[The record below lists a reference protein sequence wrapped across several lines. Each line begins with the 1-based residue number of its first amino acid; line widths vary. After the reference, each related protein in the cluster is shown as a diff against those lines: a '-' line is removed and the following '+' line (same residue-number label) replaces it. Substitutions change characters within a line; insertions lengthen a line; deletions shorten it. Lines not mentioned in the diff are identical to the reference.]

1 MSEDI
6 IRLLAMW
13 ALLHELADEAWKAAV
28 ARGSDESGPKE
39 PIDALASLVDE
50 EKERL
55 KAALAEGDAA
65 TRDLVGSGQAAAGIA
80 RLETELGQLRG
91 RLESI
96 EAKIDAFMERMA
108 E

>member
-1 MSEDI
+1 MPEEM
-6 IRLLAMW
+6 IRLLAVW

-28 ARGSDESGPKE
+28 ARGGDSGGSTE
-39 PIDALASLVDE
+39 PFDVLASLVDE

-55 KAALAEGDAA
+55 KAALAEGRAA
-65 TRDLVGSGQAAAGIA
+65 DQVLEGRESRAADVA
-80 RLETELGQLRG
+80 RLQAEVGQLRG

-96 EAKIDAFMERMA
+96 EAKIDVLMERLS